1 MFNKFDGVAIVE
13 FVQINVGWVVLLDI
27 EENQT
32 FLPEC
37 KELEFLIFD
46 FLFRAPER

>member
-1 MFNKFDGVAIVE
+1 MFNKFDGAAIFE

-32 FLPEC
+32 FLPKC
-37 KELEFLIFD
+37 KELEFVFLD
-46 FLFRAPER
+46 FSFRAPER